1 MVKFMRLDG
10 FNNFSKYANYFEIYN
25 PLNSVL
31 NSIKREKNNE
41 IIGEH
46 KLMESYVELWQIV
59 RDYCKNHVTET
70 VYNLWLDPIELIS
83 FEENKV
89 VLSVSEFKKNI
100 INNKFM
106 NLLNEAFENTL
117 GFNIDIEIITPDAKN
132 ISEKQEKKKQIDAT
146 FNKYDYTFDTFIVGS
161 SNKFAHAA
169 AQAVATTPGKT
180 YNPLFIYGNS
190 GLGKTHLLNAIC
202 YEVKNNNPDAKILY
216 TSGEDFTNELVSS
229 IQNRTMHEFHNKYRT
244 VDVLLVDDVQ
254 FIGGKVQTEE
264 EFFHTFNTL
273 AQANK
278 QIVLASDRPP
288 KEIQT
293 LEDRIRTRFE
303 AGLLAD
309 IQPPD
314 IETRMAII
322 RRKADILNISLPDDV
337 VQYLA
342 EKIKNNIR
350 QLEGAVKKLNAY
362 YTIDGHVPSIILA
375 QKAIKD
381 IASDSQPI
389 PITVEKILREVAR
402 TYGTSIEN
410 IRSDKRNSNISK
422 SRQAAMYIVREVT
435 GLSMEQIGA
444 EFGNKHHSTVIY
456 NIREAEKDINKNPTI
471 KATIKDIINNVHEN

>member
-1 MVKFMRLDG
+1 
-10 FNNFSKYANYFEIYN
+10 
-25 PLNSVL
+25 
-31 NSIKREKNNE
+31 
-41 IIGEH
+41 
-46 KLMESYVELWQIV
+46 MESYTELWQIV
-59 RDYCKNHVTET
+59 REYCKDHVTET
-70 VYNLWLDPIELIS
+70 VFNLWLDPIELIS
-83 FEENKV
+83 FGENKV
-89 VLSVSEFKKNI
+89 VLSVSEFKRNI
-100 INNKFM
+100 IKNKFM
-106 NLLNEAFENTL
+106 SLLNEAFENTL
-117 GFNIDIEIITPDAKN
+117 GFQIEIEIITPDSQE
-132 ISEKQEKKKQIDAT
+132 ILEKEKKKKQITET
-146 FNKYDYTFDTFIVGS
+146 FDKDKYEYTFDTFIVGS

-169 AQAVATTPGKT
+169 AQAVATKPGQT

-202 YEVKNNNPDAKILY
+202 NEVRLNNSDAKILY
-216 TSGEDFTNELVSS
+216 TSGEDFTNELINS
-229 IQNRTMHEFHNKYRT
+229 IQNRTMPEFHNKYRT

-309 IQPPD
+309 VQPPD

-322 RRKADILNISLPDDV
+322 RRKADMLQLEIPDDV

-362 YTIDGHVPSIILA
+362 YTIDGHAPSIILA

-381 IASDSQPI
+381 IASDTQPV
-389 PITVEKILREVAR
+389 PVTVEKILTEVAR
-402 TYGTSIEN
+402 TYGTTVEN
-410 IRSDKRNSNISK
+410 IRSDKRNANISK
-422 SRQAAMYIVREVT
+422 ARQAAMYIVREVT

-456 NIREAEKDINKNPTI
+456 NIREAEKDIGKNPNV
-471 KATIKDIINNVHEN
+471 KATIHDIINNVHTN